1 MTPSPTE
8 AADSLDQPGP
18 SSLPERE
25 GSGVGILPKPASIG
39 WTPPT
44 PSPSLSGRGERPGSS
59 ELFTSYSANFEDVIL
74 HRLFPD
80 RRDGFYVDIGAGH
93 PRLENDLY
101 AFYER
106 GWRGIN
112 VEPNEGFFALLRQ
125 LRCDDQNLC
134 MLLSDTAE
142 DPLTYY
148 EVAGSGLSTC
158 DEAQARAHAAQGH
171 ELRARILP
179 VGTLAGILTDARP
192 RHIDVLKV
200 DVEGFEEKVLSGNDW
215 ERFRPTVV
223 LVEATYPESAER
235 RPTHIRG
242 FMEQR
247 GYRYVHFDG
256 LNDFYL
262 ERSFPVPEGLTLPPN
277 VFDRFVSHQVA
288 DLREQVAS
296 LDTSFAAAEDY
307 TRSLLAELEKQTV
320 ANTLLTSAHDKAF
333 QAASTLTAE
342 NRRLGLRLAQL
353 GPENRRLRD
362 ATEQMRGEIL
372 TLSRLLEP
380 LHAATEEMERQ
391 RGELESLREDMRL
404 ARLALLQQ
412 ERETQQVRNRLQH
425 IYASRSWWMTKPWRF
440 IGRVLRQF
448 AQRGKQ

>member
-1 MTPSPTE
+1 MTLSPE
-8 AADSLDQPGP
+8 AVASVQVGGDVQVGTGPHPHPATHDSMLMGGRVGVRAGADLNQ
-18 SSLPERE
+18 
-25 GSGVGILPKPASIG
+25 
-39 WTPPT
+39 TN
-44 PSPSLSGRGERPGSS
+44 S
-59 ELFTSYSANFEDVIL
+59 EPFTSYSANFEDVIL
-74 HRLFPD
+74 HRLFPE

-125 LRCDDQNLC
+125 LRRDDQNLC
-134 MLLSDTAE
+134 MLLSDSAQ

-179 VGTLAGILTDARP
+179 VGTLAGILADARP

-215 ERFRPTVV
+215 ERFRPSVV

-262 ERSFPVPEGLTLPPN
+262 ERSFPLPEGLTLPPN
-277 VFDRFVSHQVA
+277 VFDRFVSHQIA
-288 DLREQVAS
+288 DLREEVVS
-296 LDTSFAAAEDY
+296 LHTSLSAAEDY
-307 TRSLLAELEKQTV
+307 NRSLLAEIEKQAA
-320 ANTLLTSAHDKAF
+320 ANALLTSAHEKAF
-333 QAASTLTAE
+333 QTAGTLTAE
-342 NRRLGLRLAQL
+342 NRRQGLRLAQL
-353 GPENRRLRD
+353 EPENRRLRD

-372 TLSRLLEP
+372 TLNRLLEP
-380 LHAATEEMERQ
+380 LHAAVEERERL
-391 RGELESLREDMRL
+391 RLDHAAELDRL
-404 ARLALLQQ
+404 AEETRLALQRRD
-412 ERETQQVRNRLQH
+412 EETQQLRARLLH
-425 IYASRSWWMTKPWRF
+425 VYGSRSWWLTKPWRYT
-440 IGRVLRQF
+440 GRLLRRF
-448 AQRGKQ
+448 AR

>member
-1 MTPSPTE
+1 MTLSPE
-8 AADSLDQPGP
+8 AAASVQ
-18 SSLPERE
+18 
-25 GSGVGILPKPASIG
+25 VGTDLN
-39 WTPPT
+39 
-44 PSPSLSGRGERPGSS
+44 RVS
-59 ELFTSYSANFEDVIL
+59 EPFTSYSANFEDVIL
-74 HRLFPD
+74 RRLFPD

-125 LRCDDQNLC
+125 LRRDDQNLC
-134 MLLSDTAE
+134 MLLSDNAQ

-158 DEAQARAHAAQGH
+158 DEPQAHAHAAQGH

-200 DVEGFEEKVLSGNDW
+200 DVEGFEEKVLGGNDW
-215 ERFRPTVV
+215 ERFRPSVV

-247 GYRYVHFDG
+247 GYRHVHFDG

-262 ERSFPVPEGLTLPPN
+262 EQGFPLPEGLTLPPN
-277 VFDRFVSHQVA
+277 VFDRFVSHQIA
-288 DLREQVAS
+288 DLREEVVS
-296 LDTSFAAAEDY
+296 LHTSVTAAEDY
-307 TRSLLAELEKQTV
+307 NRSLLAEIEKQAA
-320 ANTLLTSAHDKAF
+320 ANALLTSAHEKAF
-333 QAASTLTAE
+333 QTAGTLTSE
-342 NRRLGLRLAQL
+342 KRRQGLRLAQL
-353 GPENRRLRD
+353 EPENRRLRD

-372 TLSRLLEP
+372 NLNRLLEP
-380 LHAATEEMERQ
+380 LHAAAEEHERL
-391 RGELESLREDMRL
+391 RRDHAAELDRLGEET
-404 ARLALLQQ
+404 RLALQLRD
-412 ERETQQVRNRLQH
+412 EETQQLRARLLH
-425 IYASRSWWMTKPWRF
+425 VYASRSWWLTKPWRYT
-440 IGRVLRQF
+440 GRMLRRF
-448 AQRGKQ
+448 AR

>member
-1 MTPSPTE
+1 MTSSPTE
-8 AADSLDQPGP
+8 AALVQAT
-18 SSLPERE
+18 L
-25 GSGVGILPKPASIG
+25 A
-39 WTPPT
+39 
-44 PSPSLSGRGERPGSS
+44 GEP
-59 ELFTSYSANFEDVIL
+59 FTSYSANFEDVIL

-134 MLLSDTAE
+134 MLLSDSAE

-158 DEAQARAHAAQGH
+158 DEAQARAHAAHGH

-179 VGTLAGILTDARP
+179 VGTLAGILIDARP

-235 RPTHIRG
+235 RPTNIRG

-247 GYRYVHFDG
+247 GYRHVHFDG

-262 ERSFPVPEGLTLPPN
+262 ERSFPLPAGLTLPPN
-277 VFDRFVSHQVA
+277 VFDRFVSHQIA
-288 DLREQVAS
+288 DLRDEAISLRAS
-296 LDTSFAAAEDY
+296 FTAAEDY
-307 TRSLLAELEKQTV
+307 NRSLLAELEKQAA
-320 ANTLLTSAHDKAF
+320 ANALLTGAHEKAF
-333 QAASTLTAE
+333 QATSVLGDE

-353 GPENRRLRD
+353 EPENRRLRS

-372 TLSRLLEP
+372 TLNRLLEP
-380 LHAATEEMERQ
+380 LHAATEEIERQ
-391 RGELESLREDMRL
+391 RTELHNLREEMRL
-404 ARLALLQQ
+404 AQLALLQQ
-412 ERETQQVRNRLQH
+412 ARETQQVRNRLQH

-440 IGRVLRQF
+440 IGRVLRRF
-448 AQRGKQ
+448 AQ